1 MTSPVTARASD
12 AEPHLF
18 EAEPAGEEGE
28 AQDQQQV
35 AHDRPDQ
42 RRLDDREVA
51 GGDKQDPDDELGQV
65 AEGGIDKAAEAGA
78 DADGD
83 LLGGASDQGRQGH
96 DRQGRRDE
104 DRDAEAQQLGAQRD
118 GHEDQQPVERRNK

>member
-1 MTSPVTARASD
+1 MAAAQSGDEPTVSRFTPMALMAYAQLDTIDADARYHA
-12 AEPHLF
+12 AL
-18 EAEPAGEEGE
+18 
-28 AQDQQQV
+28 
-35 AHDRPDQ
+35 
-42 RRLDDREVA
+42 LEVHT
-51 GGDKQDPDDELGQV
+51 GQV